1 MRLLFLGDIVGRP
14 GRNAVIERLPGLRDR
29 WQLDC
34 VVING
39 ENSAGG
45 FGINEAICDEILAA
59 GADAI
64 TLGNH
69 SWDQR
74 ETLVFIER
82 QPRLLRP
89 VNYPPGTP
97 GRGANLVDTR
107 SGHRVLVVNVMG
119 RLYMDP
125 LDDPFAAVDRELETC
140 PMGQVAD
147 AVIVDVH
154 AEATSEKE
162 AMGHYFDGRASLIV
176 GTHTHVPTADHRVLP
191 GGTAYMTD
199 AGMCGDYDSV
209 LGMQKEESIRRFLQ
223 KTPGPRMEPALGE
236 GTLSGIAVET
246 DDRTGL
252 GQARGGLSASGRTWK
267 RPGPASGTM
276 TEMLD
281 SGRSLGA
288 ERCRSHLSRHG
299 GSRWTWIQSR
309 RARGRASIARRA
321 SSTGRMRTRALPRCC
336 AP

>member
-14 GRNAVIERLPGLRDR
+14 GRNAVIERLPALRDR

-45 FGINEAICDEILAA
+45 FGITEAICDEVLAA

-69 SWDQR
+69 TWDQR

-97 GRGANLVDTR
+97 GRGATLIDTR
-107 SGHRVLVVNVMG
+107 SGQRVLVVNVMG

-140 PMGQVAD
+140 SMGQVAD
-147 AVIVDVH
+147 AAIIDVH

-162 AMGHYFDGRASLIV
+162 AMGHHLDGRASLVI
-176 GTHTHVPTADHRVLP
+176 GTHTHVPTADHRVLA
-191 GGTAYMTD
+191 GGTAFMSD
-199 AGMCGDYDSV
+199 VGMCGDYDSV
-209 LGMQKEESIRRFLQ
+209 IGMEKEEPLRRATTKIPSARFA
-223 KTPGPRMEPALGE
+223 PALGPAA
-236 GTLSGIAVET
+236 LSGLAVDI
-246 DDRTGL
+246 DDWTGL
-252 GQARGGLSASGRTWK
+252 
-267 RPGPASGTM
+267 
-276 TEMLD
+276 
-281 SGRSLGA
+281 
-288 ERCRSHLSRHG
+288 
-299 GSRWTWIQSR
+299 
-309 RARGRASIARRA
+309 ARRVA
-321 SSTGRMRTRALPRCC
+321 PIRLGPGLPSIEPDFET